1 MKKNLFLSV
10 SLIALFTLS
19 LIPKSLYAQVTVDE
33 NKNVLVGSGSPT
45 SGYKFTVNG
54 HTDIIGL
61 ARSKEFLTLNG
72 YGSITMRQKELSPSF
87 RYQELHVRPSSGNS
101 GLISFTEDA
110 VADRWVMGILASNSK
125 LIFSQGSPVS
135 INEHFTI
142 DRQNSITQLKIDNNV
157 LLTGDRKIIFG
168 DGSGTT
174 NFKIMNNSST
184 DLLTLLESGKVHVD
198 GKFGVNSFSNMVA
211 SLSVGGN
218 LKLHGTQPESDLGA
232 NLEGG
237 LLVAFQNSTN
247 QTPSNQNPCTRLF
260 FGNGTGYQMHF
271 SKRVNSTTTDL
282 MTIVD
287 DGTIVA
293 GLLKVRPNGKVGI
306 NYNFNPILSNFNV
319 YGHFRLGGEQDVATN
334 VGSSVESEL
343 IITNEHPVKR
353 FYFGNGTGY
362 SIKFAKRNGG
372 TTTDIFSI
380 ADHGEVSGGIFKI
393 APNGRVGIN
402 LGGDTPPSN
411 LSMRGQLFM
420 ESASNPESMP
430 TNVGS
435 AMIVKI
441 DGNDKKFFFGD
452 RTSYNL
458 NFTTRKDNIEK
469 NVLQLKDTGEV
480 RVEDGDVYLKAIGK
494 GIIMRQPNGLKCRRI
509 TVDNDGHLV
518 VSVEID
524 CPN

>member
-72 YGSITMRQKELSPSF
+72 YGSITMRQKELTPSF

-135 INEHFTI
+135 INNHFTI
-142 DRQNSITQLKIDNNV
+142 DRQNSITQLNIDNNV
-157 LLTGDRKIIFG
+157 TFTGDRKIIFG

-174 NFKIMNNSST
+174 NFKIMKNSST

-198 GKFGVNSFSNMVA
+198 GKFGVNSFSNMIA

-218 LKLHGTQPESDLGA
+218 FKLHGTQPEADLGSS
-232 NLEGG
+232 LEGG

-247 QTPSNQNPCTRLF
+247 QTPSNLNACTRF
-260 FGNGTGYQMHF
+260 YFGNGTGYQLHF
-271 SKRVNSTTTDL
+271 SRRVNNATTDL
-282 MTIVD
+282 MTIAD

-319 YGHFRLGGEQDVATN
+319 YGHFRLGGEQDTSN
-334 VGSSVESEL
+334 IGPSVGSEL

-380 ADHGEVSGGIFKI
+380 ADHGEVSAGVFKVS
-393 APNGRVGIN
+393 PNGRVGID

-411 LSMRGQLFM
+411 LSMRGQLYM
-420 ESASNPESMP
+420 EASVNPEAMP
-430 TNVGS
+430 STVGGALLVKVDGYNKNVY
-435 AMIVKI
+435 
-441 DGNDKKFFFGD
+441 FGD
-452 RTSYNL
+452 RTGFKI
-458 NFTTRKDNIEK
+458 NFLTRKDNIEK
-469 NVLQLKDTGEV
+469 NVLELKDNGEV

-509 TVDNDGHLV
+509 TVDNEGHLV
-518 VSVEID
+518 VSNEID